1 MNYKEDC
8 ISEESYSITFRL
20 ISFTSLIVGQ
30 SAPNKNSNILDIECL
45 YIYSYSK
52 HTISIEPETDYYCTS
67 RGSPKIEKGP
77 GKNISIYA

>member
-30 SAPNKNSNILDIECL
+30 SAPNKNSNIGYRMPLHL
-45 YIYSYSK
+45 
-52 HTISIEPETDYYCTS
+52 
-67 RGSPKIEKGP
+67 
-77 GKNISIYA
+77 